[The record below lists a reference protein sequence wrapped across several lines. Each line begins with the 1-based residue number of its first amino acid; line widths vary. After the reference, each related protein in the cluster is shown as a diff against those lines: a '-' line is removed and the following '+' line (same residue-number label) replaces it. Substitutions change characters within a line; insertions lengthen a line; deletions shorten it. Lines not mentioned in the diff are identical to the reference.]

1 MRRVLVGSILT
12 AVVVFGG
19 SASWKLIASGNNS
32 RLPDELEAFQLDTR
46 PQSERYLF
54 DYAGVLR
61 HYEEGV
67 HGYLGRIASRFHLEA
82 LVVSVP
88 ALPASHS
95 IETLAVDLVNSWRV
109 GAEYEGRGLLLLLVD
124 DAKQVKLEVSYELED
139 VFTDAFSGYVEDL
152 QLGPYYRAGDVGTG
166 LIAVMEMLEQRA
178 QIKDQGAYTPGQIA
192 KADAALLAGGA
203 GATRSLPRHANEGT
217 PPDAAEAL
225 GKGAGSPEEAW
236 EIMLTKWAGE
246 GKDID
251 VAVYTQM
258 TRLAMGD
265 PDDPDP
271 RALRALDHWRN
282 TDYQALSDGEHA
294 VIWFGAVDGWD
305 NAPFLF
311 CDTGD
316 GWKFDI
322 VHQRRLVVMAEAPK
336 WKVAQGP
343 YPYVALMHEAWQST
357 GKDLPLAGDDLYR
370 CANDAAIAE
379 RMQKLQAALAQNPED
394 IEATIALARLNVI
407 TGQRPNH
414 VRPLLERAK
423 KLAAERAE
431 PYKYSAIFN
440 VNSVF
445 QYETAFEDIEH
456 YIERRPDDAFGYSFK
471 GFLLYRLGR
480 YAESIDAL
488 EVSLA
493 RDPANGYAYALMARD
508 YVLLYRNASGLAKD
522 HYRKKAMAMQQKAA
536 NVPAPDPQR
545 LHWLRTWMH
554 GRMG

>member
-1 MRRVLVGSILT
+1 MRKVLAVLMLG
-12 AVVVFGG
+12 AVVVLGG
-19 SASWKLIASGNNS
+19 SALWKFIESGNDS
-32 RLPDELEAFQLDTR
+32 RLPDALEAFELDSR
-46 PQSERYLF
+46 PQSGRHLF
-54 DYAGVLR
+54 DYAGVLG

-67 HGYLGRIASRFHLEA
+67 HRYLERIASRFHLEA

-88 ALPASHS
+88 ALPAGHS
-95 IETLAVDLVNSWRV
+95 IETLAVDIVNGWRV
-109 GAEYEGRGLLLLLVD
+109 GAGHEGRGLLLLLVD

-152 QLGPYYRAGDVGTG
+152 QLGPYFRAGDVGTG

-178 QIKDQGAYTPGQIA
+178 QIKDQGEYTPGQIA
-192 KADAALLAGGA
+192 KADAELLAGGA
-203 GATRSLPRHANEGT
+203 GAKRDLARYGNEGRV
-217 PPDAAEAL
+217 PDATQGV
-225 GKGAGSPEEAW
+225 GKGARSPEEAW
-236 EIMLTKWAGE
+236 EIMLTKWAGD

-251 VAVYTQM
+251 KAVYTQM

-282 TDYQALSDGEHA
+282 ADYQVLRDGEHA

-311 CDTGD
+311 CNTGG
-316 GWKFDI
+316 GWQFDI

-336 WKVAQGP
+336 WQVAQGP

-357 GKDLPLAGDDLYR
+357 GKDLPLTGDDLYR

-379 RMQKLQAALAQNPED
+379 RMRELQAALTQNPED
-394 IEATIALARLNVI
+394 VEATIALARLNVI
-407 TGQRPNH
+407 TGRRPNH

-445 QYETAFEDIEH
+445 QYETALRDIEH
-456 YIERRPDDAFGYSFK
+456 YIERRPEDAFGYNFK
-471 GFLLYRLGR
+471 GFLLYRLAR
-480 YAESIDAL
+480 YADSIDAL
-488 EVSLA
+488 EEAVA

-508 YVLLYRNASGLAKD
+508 YVLLHRKASGLAKD
-522 HYRKKAMAMQQKAA
+522 HYREKALAMQQKAA
-536 NVPAPDPQR
+536 SVPAPDPQR
-545 LHWLRTWMH
+545 LHWLRTWMQR
-554 GRMG
+554 RMG

>member
-1 MRRVLVGSILT
+1 MRKVPAVLILGA
-12 AVVVFGG
+12 AVVLGG
-19 SASWKLIASGNNS
+19 SALWKFIESGNNS
-32 RLPDELEAFQLDTR
+32 RLPDDLEAFELDAR
-46 PQSERYLF
+46 PQSQRYLF
-54 DYAGVLR
+54 DYAGVLG

-67 HGYLGRIASRFHLEA
+67 HRYLERIASRFHLEA

-88 ALPASHS
+88 TLPAGHS
-95 IETLAVDLVNSWRV
+95 IETLAVDIVNSWRV
-109 GAEYEGRGLLLLLVD
+109 GAGHEGRGLLLLLVD
-124 DAKQVKLEVSYELED
+124 GTKQVKLEVSYELED

-178 QIKDQGAYTPGQIA
+178 QIKDQGKYTPEQIA
-192 KADAALLAGGA
+192 KADTELLAGGA
-203 GATRSLPRHANEGT
+203 GAKRNLARYANEGRV
-217 PPDAAEAL
+217 PDATQPAGE
-225 GKGAGSPEEAW
+225 GARSPEEAW
-236 EIMLTKWAGE
+236 EIMLTKWAGD

-251 VAVYTQM
+251 KVVYTQM

-282 TDYQALSDGEHA
+282 ADYQVLRDGEHA

-311 CDTGD
+311 CNTNG

-322 VHQRRLVVMAEAPK
+322 VHQRRLVVMDEAPK

-357 GKDLPLAGDDLYR
+357 GKDLPLTGDDLYH

-379 RMQKLQAALAQNPED
+379 RMRELRAELEQNPED
-394 IEATIALARLNVI
+394 VEATIALARLNVI
-407 TGQRPNH
+407 TGRRPNH

-423 KLAAERAE
+423 KLAADRAE

-445 QYETAFEDIEH
+445 QYETAFKDIEH
-456 YIERRPDDAFGYSFK
+456 YIERRPNDAFGYSFK
-471 GFLLYRLGR
+471 GFLLYRLAR
-480 YAESIDAL
+480 YADSIDAL
-488 EVSLA
+488 EEAVA

-508 YVLLYRNASGLAKD
+508 YALLYRKASGLAKD
-522 HYRKKAMAMQQKAA
+522 HYREKALAMQQKAA
-536 NVPAPDPQR
+536 SVPVPDPQR
-545 LHWLRTWMH
+545 LHWLRTWMQR
-554 GRMG
+554 RMG